1 MQTRCR
7 RDADVI
13 GMQTRCRRDR
23 DADEI
28 GMQTCS
34 ERVRMTAATLWDGVN
49 CIVLVVGMW
58 GKGVRGG
65 RMECMAHVLRGM
77 QCGDVGRFGWT
88 SAPTRV

>member
-1 MQTRCR
+1 
-7 RDADVI
+7 
-13 GMQTRCRRDR
+13 
-23 DADEI
+23 
-28 GMQTCS
+28 
-34 ERVRMTAATLWDGVN
+34 MTAATLWDGVN

-88 SAPTRV
+88 IAPTRV